1 MIIISRSGD
10 DSNQPKNLKTEHQLD
25 ELVVQVNE
33 PENLGASAKVIRRLL
48 VRRHNDNEDF
58 ELSIPQQLIQQ
69 QQKTKEIFN
78 VVLGVIAGISL
89 LVGGIGIMN
98 IMMASVTERTKEIGI
113 RRSIGATGEDI
124 SLQFMS
130 EAIII
135 SLCGGILGIILGI
148 VGAEIVYRI
157 ADIRT
162 ITSAGSIVVSFG
174 VSVAIGLIFGI
185 SPAKRAA
192 AQHPI
197 EALRYE

>member
-1 MIIISRSGD
+1 
-10 DSNQPKNLKTEHQLD
+10 
-25 ELVVQVNE
+25 
-33 PENLGASAKVIRRLL
+33 
-48 VRRHNDNEDF
+48 
-58 ELSIPQQLIQQ
+58 
-69 QQKTKEIFN
+69 
-78 VVLGVIAGISL
+78 
-89 LVGGIGIMN
+89 
-98 IMMASVTERTKEIGI
+98 
-113 RRSIGATGEDI
+113 
-124 SLQFMS
+124 MS
-130 EAIII
+130 EAIIM

-197 EALRYE
+197 EALRYEYEIPIFFVVDLFPGHCNSSRARG

>member
-1 MIIISRSGD
+1 
-10 DSNQPKNLKTEHQLD
+10 
-25 ELVVQVNE
+25 
-33 PENLGASAKVIRRLL
+33 
-48 VRRHNDNEDF
+48 
-58 ELSIPQQLIQQ
+58 
-69 QQKTKEIFN
+69 
-78 VVLGVIAGISL
+78 
-89 LVGGIGIMN
+89 
-98 IMMASVTERTKEIGI
+98 
-113 RRSIGATGEDI
+113 
-124 SLQFMS
+124 MS
-130 EAIII
+130 EVIII

-197 EALRYE
+197 EALRYERSEERRVGKECVSTCRSRWSPYH